1 MKELKRTMKYKLLV
15 PAAAICM
22 GASLSLTPV
31 RAADTTS
38 ETSKRTVVID
48 NNTLNA
54 NQVLHSRVLDQSG
67 QKLGDIE
74 DLVLDPMTSR
84 IQFAVVKLNSDLATD
99 KGNYAPVPFTL
110 LKPSATGSGDLAHRD
125 LVLQADRSKLVSA
138 SRFNAGNWPPQD
150 RVTWGPDVYAHYGV
164 PWEPGIARGGTG
176 SAIESSTGTGN
187 EVITPTP
194 ARTETYPQTYRQE
207 YRTYRYTTDKPIDN
221 GTGPDGR
228 DTFHFS
234 PRPWP
239 YHTTEGAH

>member
-38 ETSKRTVVID
+38 DTSKRTVVID
-48 NNTLNA
+48 TNTLNA
-54 NQVLHSRVLDQSG
+54 NQVLHSRVLDKSG
-67 QKLGDIE
+67 QKLGDVE

-99 KGNYAPVPFTL
+99 QGNYAPVPFTL
-110 LKPSATGSGDLAHRD
+110 LKPDTTGSRDLGHRD
-125 LVLQADRSKLVSA
+125 LVLQADRSTLVSA

-176 SAIESSTGTGN
+176 TVIESSTGTGN
-187 EVITPTP
+187 EVTTRQESPP
-194 ARTETYPQTYRQE
+194 RTVTYP
-207 YRTYRYTTDKPIDN
+207 YRYATPKPIDN

-239 YHTTEGAH
+239 YHSLEGTH